1 MHVVHAVL
9 CTKYIPDRKSVSSQA
24 LGMLTK
30 YLQRFAVYL
39 KLKSLFM
46 QQSYFVA
53 YLWFRSKAWTV
64 QYIPYC
70 TVVSAIYIYCTVV
83 ALITTHCLLSPCTCV
98 LSYKPV
104 NAPQAGLYEYNAL
117 VRNHK
122 YIQPSGFALVLYVLV
137 VTHSCIILHT
147 AQLGVY

>member
-1 MHVVHAVL
+1 MCIYYRRLGYSSESVL
-9 CTKYIPDRKSVSSQA
+9 LCIYYIC
-24 LGMLTK
+24 GINNI
-30 YLQRFAVYL
+30 
-39 KLKSLFM
+39 
-46 QQSYFVA
+46 VA

-70 TVVSAIYIYCTVV
+70 TVVSAIYGYCTVV

-104 NAPQAGLYEYNAL
+104 NTPQAGLYEYNAL

-147 AQLGVY
+147 AELGVY

>member
-1 MHVVHAVL
+1 M
-9 CTKYIPDRKSVSSQA
+9 
-24 LGMLTK
+24 
-30 YLQRFAVYL
+30 
-39 KLKSLFM
+39 
-46 QQSYFVA
+46 
-53 YLWFRSKAWTV
+53 
-64 QYIPYC
+64 PYC
-70 TVVSAIYIYCTVV
+70 TVVRAIYIYCPVV
-83 ALITTHCLLSPCTCV
+83 ALITTHCLLSPCSCV

-147 AQLGVY
+147 AQLGVVSCPDPLSGGCGEREKEGLGNNPGWKCPGGMLWLRNN